1 MSKYIAISTI
11 RLEHDYYNPPT
22 SRHFR
27 LELMPKTKE
36 LMRRR
41 GVLFIQTN
49 HNEWQWLTEEDNTK
63 SIENEEMELAVIVT
77 DPDFMLQ
84 VAIKEYNPQIL
95 YQINLDR
102 DIIIDEEYSMSPVS
116 GKTKFH
122 GEFCRIVLKP
132 KEKYTI
138 KFCSCSY
145 YWEYL
150 FIFRDE
156 PDLHGERLI
165 LESMPREAISFHSPE
180 KYEHGIMS
188 QKNVWRIVS
197 EKKIKVQEHYD
208 FRLSVYDNSPNGNG
222 RKIISRFITSPR
234 LNKFVADR
242 SDILREII
250 YL

>member
-1 MSKYIAISTI
+1 MSKYIAIATI

-27 LELMPKTKE
+27 LEPMPKTKE

-77 DPDFMLQ
+77 DPVFMLQ

-116 GKTKFH
+116 GNKT
-122 GEFCRIVLKP
+122 
-132 KEKYTI
+132 
-138 KFCSCSY
+138 
-145 YWEYL
+145 
-150 FIFRDE
+150 
-156 PDLHGERLI
+156 
-165 LESMPREAISFHSPE
+165 
-180 KYEHGIMS
+180 
-188 QKNVWRIVS
+188 
-197 EKKIKVQEHYD
+197 
-208 FRLSVYDNSPNGNG
+208 
-222 RKIISRFITSPR
+222 SR
-234 LNKFVADR
+234 
-242 SDILREII
+242 
-250 YL
+250 